1 MRKRIAV
8 YYCGGC
14 NPRYDRVRAVSG
26 LRERF
31 PRLTFTL
38 PDEGAPDGCLA
49 VCGCTAGCALQR
61 MSGTLP
67 MCTIRGTGD
76 LAAARRWLQVLET
89 T

>member
-1 MRKRIAV
+1 MSKRVAV

-14 NPRYDRVRAVSG
+14 NPRYDRVGAVRT
-26 LRERF
+26 LMVQF
-31 PRLTFTL
+31 PELTFVL
-38 PDEGAPDGCLA
+38 PDEPPYDGCLA
-49 VCGCTAGCALQR
+49 VCGCTARCALQR